1 MDLLNPYVG
10 GSTGGLGGG
19 GGGGGPV
26 ASVRAPGNP
35 LTGVKRPSGGNPVA
49 VPRSL
54 PASRGRD
61 VEPGGAVKVPKLRN
75 GNKNNEMTNVC
86 VPYNRV
92 TPLEMLS
99 GFCGRL
105 SPGDCIFV
113 DKFPPGFVNGA
124 NRAAHLNNATLGVNT
139 LSRVVGID
147 GLNRLLISAKPSGYV
162 IGENLLAVS
171 KDQKVHDAI
180 FDKTTGEFTLK
191 TLARFR
197 LDGIVK
203 SNDEP
208 GAFTS
213 SGTRDAA
220 IFNIALQGPTLVNN
234 GYLYYDDGSQNKHSG
249 EKGRLN
255 NATGVPDTRTVESFA
270 RGSTEAGFHVGGVGP
285 PGRTGSPW
293 LGASGYDFVAQF
305 TGTYSMYPAQQ
316 FDRGVRSLDTLYV
329 GLVAVKLDEDAA
341 KEVPGYVE
349 GNCYFFFQYMPF
361 SSRAAHLVQMVAG
374 LTDAGKP
381 RADAEAEI
389 TRKYVAHT
397 KGTSRH
403 RFDQNPF
410 DAVRTDDLRA
420 MVGAWHV
427 GRVLDCKAMRYDSYA
442 GGPADTAYALMVD
455 VGVAWRNSR
464 RMDEGLTDTEKAAR
478 AAAKAAAYKAMS
490 GTERNAEDRVRVTPE
505 AASRMLRPPLSE
517 VIGSEMGSYTV
528 NSCDQWKLNKAS
540 GSSDGMRIESGSSPD
555 GVPPPPGGVPPP
567 PPEAPAEPAAPPPP
581 SEAPSAPPPA
591 LAPDESGADVFELAP
606 EIEDEEEDEVE
617 RAATTIPPL
626 SEAGRQ
632 PDDPANVGL
641 TGPTFEAPVPG
652 VASVSSKRAVSPA
665 RKKSPARTGRAAAA
679 TTGAS
684 VAAAA
689 TAAATKAAP
698 KAVAA
703 PTMAVPPGAAMASST
718 PLVPSAGPSAAARPR
733 AVGAAAPGG
742 ESVDDMFY
750 RLMPG
755 GKSSSSSNG
764 SSSSSNTPA
773 AATTSAS
780 AAGAMAEPP
789 PAASP
794 TPSND
799 SDTPGPRVFRRPR

>member
-19 GGGGGPV
+19 GGGGPV
-26 ASVRAPGNP
+26 GAVRAPGNP

-61 VEPGGAVKVPKLRN
+61 VPPGGAVKVPKLRN

-86 VPYNRV
+86 IPYNRV
-92 TPLEMLS
+92 TPLEFLS

-113 DKFPPGFVNGA
+113 DKFPPGFVNGI
-124 NRAAHLNNATLGVNT
+124 NRSAHLNNATLGVNT

-147 GLNRLLISAKPSGYV
+147 GLNRLLISAKPSDYV
-162 IGENLLAVS
+162 IGENLLAVEPG
-171 KDQKVHDAI
+171 QKVHDAV
-180 FDKTTGEFTLK
+180 FDSESGEFNLK
-191 TLARFR
+191 TLARYR
-197 LDGIVK
+197 LDGVVK

-213 SGTRDAA
+213 SGARDSA

-234 GYLYYDDGSQNKHSG
+234 GYLYYDDGLQNKHSG
-249 EKGRLN
+249 EKARLN
-255 NATGVPDTRTVESFA
+255 NMTGVPDTRTVESFA

-329 GLVAVKLDEDAA
+329 GLVAVKLDEEAA

-349 GNCYFFFQYMPF
+349 GTCYFYFQYMPF
-361 SSRAAHLVQMVAG
+361 SSRAAHLVQKVAD
-374 LTDAGKP
+374 LETTKP
-381 RADAEAEI
+381 RAEAEAEI
-389 TRKYVAHT
+389 TRKYVTHT

-420 MVGAWHV
+420 MVGAWHL

-455 VGVAWRNSR
+455 VGVSWRNSR
-464 RMDEGLTDTEKAAR
+464 RMDEALTDAEKAAR
-478 AAAKAAAYKAMS
+478 AAAKAAAYAAMS
-490 GTERNAEDRVRVTPE
+490 GTERNAEDRVRVAPE
-505 AASRMLRPPLSE
+505 AVSRMLRPPLSE
-517 VIGSEMGSYTV
+517 VIGSEMGAYTV
-528 NSCDQWKLNKAS
+528 NDCKQWKMNQIS
-540 GSSDGMRIESGSSPD
+540 GSSDAVSIT
-555 GVPPPPGGVPPP
+555 GGPPP
-567 PPEAPAEPAAPPPP
+567 PPRGPDAELPSAPPPP
-581 SEAPSAPPPA
+581 SETPPAGPPPA
-591 LAPDESGADVFELAP
+591 GPTPAPAPAPAPAAPGGPAPALTPGESDAEVFVETP
-606 EIEDEEEDEVE
+606 EIPETP
-617 RAATTIPPL
+617 AAEPPSTIDDNLLFDGPNAVL
-626 SEAGRQ
+626 Q
-632 PDDPANVGL
+632 P
-641 TGPTFEAPVPG
+641 APG
-652 VASVSSKRAVSPA
+652 AASVSSKRAVSPA
-665 RKKSPARTGRAAAA
+665 RKKSPARTGRKAAA
-679 TTGAS
+679 TG
-684 VAAAA
+684 A
-689 TAAATKAAP
+689 TATAP
-698 KAVAA
+698 KAA
-703 PTMAVPPGAAMASST
+703 AVPPGAAMASST

-733 AVGAAAPGG
+733 AVGAAAMGG
-742 ESVDDMFY
+742 ESVDDMFD
-750 RLMPG
+750 RLVPG
-755 GKSSSSSNG
+755 GKSSSSST
-764 SSSSSNTPA
+764 STSA
-773 AATTSAS
+773 AA
-780 AAGAMAEPP
+780 AMADPP